1 MCYPSGAA
9 IEPGRRP
16 SPGTSVADGRTGCG
30 QRVREEANISSLAK
44 VPLFQKL
51 SAEELK
57 QLEGLAQ
64 RKRFPSGSAVFFQDD
79 PSDSLYVVLSG
90 SVKVFQSSE
99 DGKDQVLNTMGAGEA
114 FGELAMIE
122 GRPRT
127 ATVQSLQDTEL
138 LVLSRKDFETFA
150 EQHPK
155 VLWKLLQALSERVRQ
170 YMESTLDLAFR
181 DVPYRLLRVLQQ
193 LLQRHGVA
201 EGDGRRIGLSL
212 SLGDL
217 ASMVGATPD
226 TVGRL
231 LERYEKDGLLR
242 RAGESWLVPDPRA
255 LDKALEYAG
264 Q

>member
-1 MCYPSGAA
+1 MRRDPLPSSRTG
-9 IEPGRRP
+9 G
-16 SPGTSVADGRTGCG
+16 TGCG
-30 QRVREEANISSLAK
+30 QRVREEANISTLAK

-51 SAEELK
+51 SPEEIR
-57 QLEGLAQ
+57 QLEGLAKPKQ
-64 RKRFPSGSAVFFQDD
+64 FPKGTAVFMQDD
-79 PSDSLYVVLSG
+79 PSDSLYVVVSG
-90 SVKVFQSSE
+90 SSKVFQTSE
-99 DGKDQVLNTMGAGEA
+99 DGKAQVLNTIGPGEA

-127 ATVQSLQDTEL
+127 ATVETLEKSEMLA
-138 LVLSRKDFETFA
+138 LSRKDFEDFA
-150 EQHPK
+150 AKHPQ
-155 VLWKLLQALSERVRQ
+155 VLWKLLASLSERVRH

-181 DVPYRLLRVLQQ
+181 DVPYRLLRVMQQ

-212 SLGDL
+212 SVGEL

-231 LERYEKDGLLR
+231 LDRYEKDGLIR
-242 RAGESWLVPDPRA
+242 RAGENWLVPDPRA
-255 LDKALEYAG
+255 LDKALEYAA

>member
-1 MCYPSGAA
+1 M
-9 IEPGRRP
+9 
-16 SPGTSVADGRTGCG
+16 
-30 QRVREEANISSLAK
+30 
-44 VPLFQKL
+44 
-51 SAEELK
+51 
-57 QLEGLAQ
+57 
-64 RKRFPSGSAVFFQDD
+64 
-79 PSDSLYVVLSG
+79 VLSG
-90 SVKVFQSSE
+90 SVKVFQTSE
-99 DGKDQVLNTMGAGEA
+99 DGKDQVLNTLGAGEA

-127 ATVQSLQDTEL
+127 ATVQSLEDSEL
-138 LVLSRKDFETFA
+138 LVLSRQDFEAFA
-150 EQHPK
+150 EHHPK

-193 LLQRHGVA
+193 LVQRHGVA

-212 SLGDL
+212 GLGDL

-231 LERYEKDGLLR
+231 LERYEKDGLIR
-242 RAGESWLVPDPRA
+242 RSGESWLVPDPRA
-255 LDKALEYAG
+255 LDKALEYAA